1 MAGPKG
7 AIAVDKVGARARPL
21 DETALRRN
29 VAWRDLLS
37 YRLADIILELILPA
51 PWLAGAIW
59 LSASGHYLVA
69 LPCTF
74 FLFLTLLR
82 VAHNGYHNALGLPRP
97 ATDMVLLLLSALMM
111 LPLHAVK
118 VTHLEHHRHC
128 LGAQDIEGK
137 AGRKSLVGVI
147 LYGPCFPIEILR
159 AAWREGGAHTRRW
172 IVAETGLIATAWLAV
187 LLMPLPALVY
197 HVIIMTAGEC
207 LTALF
212 AVWIVH
218 HGTDDHVYP
227 ARTQRGWLKNRIS
240 YSMFLHAEH
249 HLFPSVP
256 TFRLSELAR
265 RLDAAA
271 PRIADRQ
278 VI

>member
-1 MAGPKG
+1 MAGLDG
-7 AIAVDKVGARARPL
+7 IGVGL
-21 DETALRRN
+21 IDELALRRD
-29 VAWRDLLS
+29 VKWRDLLR
-37 YRLADIILELILPA
+37 YRTIDTVIELLLPA

-59 LSASGHYLVA
+59 FAAHGDYLLA

-82 VAHNGYHNALGLPRP
+82 VAHNGYHNALGLPRL
-97 ATDMVLLLLSALMM
+97 ATDLALMVMSPLMM

-118 VTHLEHHRHC
+118 VTHLEHHKHC
-128 LGAQDIEGK
+128 LGDRDIEGE
-137 AGRKSLVGVI
+137 AGRKSFWAVLA
-147 LYGPCFPIEILR
+147 YGPRFPIDVLR
-159 AAWREGGAHTRRW
+159 AAWRQGGAHIRAWIAAELLLIACVW
-172 IVAETGLIATAWLAV
+172 IVALTTLW
-187 LLMPLPALVY
+187 PALLY
-197 HVIIMTAGEC
+197 HAIAMTAGEC
-207 LTALF
+207 FTAFF

-218 HGTDDHVYP
+218 HGTEDHVYP

-256 TFRLSELAR
+256 TFRLRELAR
-265 RLDAAA
+265 RLDRAA
-271 PRIADRQ
+271 PEIASRQ

>member
-1 MAGPKG
+1 
-7 AIAVDKVGARARPL
+7 V
-21 DETALRRN
+21 E
-29 VAWRDLLS
+29 WRDLLR
-37 YRLADIILELILPA
+37 YRRIDTLVELLLPA

-59 LSASGHYLVA
+59 LSAGGEYLLA

-74 FLFLTLLR
+74 FSFLTLLR
-82 VAHNGYHNALGLPRP
+82 VAHNGYHNALGLPRT
-97 ATDMVLLLLSALMM
+97 ATDVVLWAMSGLMM

-128 LGAQDIEGK
+128 LGERDIEGE
-137 AGRKSLVGVI
+137 AGRKSFWSVI
-147 LYGPCFPIEILR
+147 AYGPRFPIEILG
-159 AAWREGGAHTRRW
+159 AAWREGGLHIRRW
-172 IVAETGLIATAWLAV
+172 IAAEAALIAAV
-187 LLMPLPALVY
+187 WIAVFVTGWPALAY
-197 HVIIMTAGEC
+197 HAIVMTAGEC
-207 LTALF
+207 LTAFF

-256 TFRLSELAR
+256 TFRLGELAQR
-265 RLDAAA
+265 IDRAA
-271 PRIADRQ
+271 PEIADRQ